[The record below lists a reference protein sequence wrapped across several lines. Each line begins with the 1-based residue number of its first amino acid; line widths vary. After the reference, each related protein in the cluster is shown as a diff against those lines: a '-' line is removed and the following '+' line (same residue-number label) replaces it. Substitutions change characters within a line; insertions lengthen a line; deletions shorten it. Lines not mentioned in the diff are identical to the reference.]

1 MISVKSK
8 ETKQARKELRES
20 IYRPQSRT
28 ERAAVRRARSQAAV
42 TALLCLLLIAG
53 AVFAF
58 IIYRS
63 NTPSP
68 EETGESA
75 PTAESRYTVLI
86 DPGHGGPDAGSAVD
100 DETSEADYTMILA
113 KEVGEYL
120 TQAGCRVV
128 YTRGSDLEGIL
139 SDADRVAA
147 AAGADCMISLHTC
160 GEAGAYYSL
169 LSDTTAL
176 SALFAEYL
184 GEAEAEN
191 EYTVTTPAGVPCVR
205 LNCTPDA
212 DAEYIADGVT
222 GFLEKYCK

>member
-1 MISVKSK
+1 MKQK
-8 ETKQARKELRES
+8 EKKQARKELRES

-68 EETGESA
+68 ETEGESTA
-75 PTAESRYTVLI
+75 PPESEYTVLI
-86 DPGHGGPDAGSAVD
+86 DPGHGGPDEGSAVN

-113 KEVGEYL
+113 NEVGEYL
-120 TQAGCRVV
+120 TDAGCKVV
-128 YTRGSDLEGIL
+128 YTRGSDLDGIL
-139 SDADRVAA
+139 SDADRLAA

-169 LSDTTAL
+169 LSDTTAR
-176 SALFAEYL
+176 SALLAEYF
-184 GEAEAEN
+184 GEAISEN
-191 EYTVTTPAGVPCVR
+191 EYTITTPAGVPCVR
-205 LNCTPDA
+205 LNCTDDT
-212 DAEYIADGVT
+212 DAEFIADGVT